1 MKLNNKHISLI
12 LSLCALTACSEQDVI
27 KDEPIVPDA
36 DKTPIELKVGDNAPS
51 TRAAF
56 VDGKGKITAFE
67 KDTRLHFL
75 MISHDKN
82 NDNAETST
90 DMYTETYGTAVG
102 SGKSV
107 SLMDAGSESEI
118 LFTDNKGIP
127 RYWDDAHA
135 RDSKLSIYAF
145 ANVWTGDAAG
155 APWYPRLDRTTAP
168 NGAETG
174 KETNSFTPA
183 WVSNPNSAIGTI
195 IGGSYDA
202 TYNPKGKWIVG
213 DFTAGSNN
221 KYYKEQTMTSILEK
235 DDICYSNN
243 IADYSTSS
251 TDTEKD
257 KRLFFNTTDKHF
269 TSGTLE
275 FHRAMSMFTIN
286 VYMGPGFSESD
297 FKFKEGTNIAMKGF
311 NKKGYLNIKKGEWTA
326 SSIEEGTDASYEGA
340 TGYSWSKIDCTNDD
354 QTNPAMYTDANGN
367 KYYTL
372 LAFVIPGTDIKNSAV
387 TDALTF
393 IINDNLYKVSMATLY
408 QALYD
413 NKANWN
419 STLTSLQESDV
430 FDLNSQTTSEYTCLK
445 AGINYEFNLTV
456 GKTAIDKIT
465 ASIVDWKTVK
475 ASANPDNALPL
486 TITMETSAGNSSEEL
501 PAASRLFKSS
511 TTTADLSGVEKGY
524 SNTSGQ
530 YFDLLKGNGVQNTGW
545 YWPSNSTYYHFR
557 TVSPIQELTKDGDSE
572 SNYLTMTGG
581 EINNAATGNDYI
593 WGAPLQETH
602 SGTDSHVINYD
613 AEKGYNHSDYL
624 YPAIG
629 PTKST
634 IHITQFHMMTDL
646 EINLSTTTDD
656 AAVALTSA
664 TASAT
669 VVLKNYANTANLM
682 IGNGLVTEWGNI
694 IPSKAITEVTKG
706 QKYSWR
712 VVPQPLKRT
721 GTNAGTVG
729 IEITT
734 VDGNVY
740 KITDLSTLLVTK
752 EGEST
757 PTTIPTWEPGT
768 KYVYNLVLSKSKI
781 ESITATVVDWKTVTT
796 TTSQPVVIQ

>member
-82 NDNAETST
+82 KDNAETST
-90 DMYTETYGTAVG
+90 DKYTETYGTAVG

-107 SLMDAGSESEI
+107 SEMVQNSKSEI
-118 LFTDNKGIP
+118 LFTDNKGVP

-155 APWYPRLDRTTAP
+155 APWYPRLDRIEEP
-168 NGAETG
+168 NGAEMG
-174 KETNSFTPA
+174 KETNNFTPA
-183 WVSNPNSAIGTI
+183 WVSDPNSAIGTI

-221 KYYKEQTMTSILEK
+221 KYYKEQTMTSILKK
-235 DDICYSNN
+235 DDICFSNN
-243 IADYSTSS
+243 IANYSTSS
-251 TDTEKD
+251 DDLDKD
-257 KRLFFNTTDKHF
+257 KRLYFNTTDKQF

-286 VYMGPGFSESD
+286 VYMGPGFTESD
-297 FKFKEGTNIAMKGF
+297 FKFKTGTNIAMKGF
-311 NKKGYLNIKKGEWTA
+311 NKKGHLNIKKGEWTE
-326 SSIEEGTDASYEGA
+326 SSIEVGNDAIYEGES
-340 TGYSWSKIDCTNDD
+340 GYSWSKIDCTNDD
-354 QTNPAMYTDANGN
+354 QTNPALYTDEGGN

-393 IINDNLYKVSMATLY
+393 IINGNLYKVSMATLY
-408 QALYD
+408 NALYG

-430 FDLNSQTTSEYTCLK
+430 FDLNSQTTPEYTCLK

-465 ASIVDWKTVK
+465 ASIVDWKTVT

-511 TTTADLSGVEKGY
+511 TTTAGLSGVEKGY

-530 YFDLLKGNGVQNTGW
+530 YFDLAKGNGVQNTGW

-572 SNYLTMTGG
+572 SNYLTMIGG
-581 EINNAATGNDYI
+581 AINNTDTGNNDYI
-593 WGAPLQETH
+593 WGAPFKEKHSESTH
-602 SGTDSHVINYD
+602 EITYN
-613 AEKGYNHSDYL
+613 ATNGYNHDDYL

-646 EINLSTTTDD
+646 EINLSTTTEDGKDD
-656 AAVALTSA
+656 DN
-664 TASAT
+664 
-669 VVLKNYANTANLM
+669 VVVTGARVFLLNYANQANLM
-682 IGNGLVTEWGNI
+682 IGTGLVKDWDD
-694 IPSKAITEVTKG
+694 ITSSQEITGSDTKFT
-706 QKYSWR
+706 WR
-712 VVPQPLKRT
+712 TVPQSLSR
-721 GTNAGTVG
+721 GDNADDKVG
-729 IEITT
+729 IKI
-734 VDGNVY
+734 VLSDGNVY
-740 KITDLSTLLVTK
+740 EIKDLSILPVTIT
-752 EGEST
+752 GSSD
-757 PTTIPTWEPGT
+757 TTIGRWEPGT